1 MNTSQEAIAEW
12 CQKYVADLLEV
23 PAESVDL
30 DADFDRLGIDSA
42 LAVSLLIEVEE
53 RYGVDLPPESLFD
66 NPNLNA
72 VATYLHEHVAVAEPA
87 PVAEQVTDPEHVA

>member
-1 MNTSQEAIAEW
+1 VNPSREAISQW
-12 CQKYVADLLEV
+12 CQEYVARLLEV
-23 PAESVDL
+23 PVESVDP

-53 RYGVDLPPESLFD
+53 RYGIDLPPEALFD

-72 VATYLHEHVAVAEPA
+72 VATYLHTQLQQNVA
-87 PVAEQVTDPEHVA
+87 